1 MTITNICYC
10 FTSHGYPFLY
20 FDQIK
25 KSVQFRESFSY
36 QQVVILITLIGDWLF
51 ISFAST
57 TKCDQNSDVTKL
69 TQQDNWIQKYPDEEM
84 ILL

>member
-1 MTITNICYC
+1 MTITNICYW
-10 FTSHGYPFLY
+10 FTSHDYPFLN

-25 KSVQFRESFSY
+25 KFIQFSECFSY
-36 QQVVILITLIGDWLF
+36 QQVVILITLIGDWIF
-51 ISFAST
+51 ISLASSN
-57 TKCDQNSDVTKL
+57 KCDQNWDKAKL